1 MFFSFLSGKF
11 VIMKC
16 KTIIYGL
23 CAGVAFSV
31 QMAGRDLSII
41 PDEPV
46 VGVRAP
52 ERQNVA

>member
-1 MFFSFLSGKF
+1 MVFSAVSGKF
-11 VIMKC
+11 VVMKC

-31 QMAGRDLSII
+31 QMAWKDSAV
-41 PDEPV
+41 PDESV
-46 VGVRAP
+46 AGVTEP